1 MDALATS
8 SAQAGMVIIGAG
20 HCGGRAALA
29 LRNLGWTGAITVIGD
44 EPLAPYERPPLSKSV
59 LSGETGMDAMQL
71 AAVDAWHEAGVT
83 LRLGCRVNAIDRAAR
98 SITLDDG
105 GTIAYRSLLLA
116 TGGAART
123 LSIPGAQH
131 PRVLSLRTHADALA
145 LRDHLRP
152 GARVVL
158 VGGGFIGLEVAAS
171 AREAGCDVELVE
183 GAPRLLGRAVPE
195 SVASLV
201 QALHQARGTRIR
213 CGAQPVEIV
222 QRDDGRLALLL
233 ADGSTLVAD
242 VIVAGIGMAPRL
254 ELARACGLDVEQ
266 GIVVDSHLET
276 SDAAIFAAG
285 DVCQFPSSLSG
296 LAMRQETWHN
306 AETQACVAAANM
318 LGAASVYGE
327 SPWFWSDQYDHTL
340 QVSGEPSLSASCVSR
355 VPGEG
360 ALLLFF
366 LDRDGVLLGASGFG
380 PASVVTR
387 DLKIMRKLV
396 EGRVRLDPA
405 VLADAAQPLKKLLS
419 IMKEAA

>member
-1 MDALATS
+1 MDALATP

-29 LRNLGWTGAITVIGD
+29 LRNLGWAGAITVIGD
-44 EPLAPYERPPLSKSV
+44 EPLPPYERPPLSKSV
-59 LSGETGMDAMQL
+59 LSGETGMDVIQL
-71 AAVDAWHEAGVT
+71 ATVDAWREAGVT
-83 LRLGCRVNAIDRAAR
+83 LCLGRRVHAIDRAAR
-98 SITLDDG
+98 SIILDDG
-105 GTIAYRSLLLA
+105 STIAYRSLLLA

-152 GARVVL
+152 GARLLL

-171 AREAGCDVELVE
+171 ARETGCDVELIE

-195 SVASLV
+195 SVAGLV
-201 QALHQARGTRIR
+201 QALHAARGTRIR

-222 QRDDGRLALLL
+222 HRADGNLALLL
-233 ADGSTLVAD
+233 ADGSMLVAD

-254 ELARACGLDVEQ
+254 ELARACGLEVEQ
-266 GIVVDSHLET
+266 GIVVDSHLQT
-276 SDAAIFAAG
+276 SDANIFAAG

-296 LAMRQETWHN
+296 LAIRQETWHN
-306 AETQACVAAANM
+306 AETQAGVAAANM
-318 LGAASVYGE
+318 LGASSVYDE
-327 SPWFWSDQYDHTL
+327 APWFWSDQYDHTL
-340 QVSGEPSLSASCVSR
+340 QVSGEPSLAESCVSR

-366 LDRDGVLLGASGFG
+366 LDQNGVLVGTSGFG
-380 PASVVTR
+380 PANVVTR